1 MIMMMI
7 TLLLLMTSRPE
18 KIKDKDPSVPLFQ
31 YLVQAP
37 HPGTFLRQ
45 NPILNILLEIPS
57 E

>member
-1 MIMMMI
+1 MIA
-7 TLLLLMTSRPE
+7 LLLLMTGRPE

>member
-1 MIMMMI
+1 MVA
-7 TLLLLMTSRPE
+7 LLLLMTGRPE